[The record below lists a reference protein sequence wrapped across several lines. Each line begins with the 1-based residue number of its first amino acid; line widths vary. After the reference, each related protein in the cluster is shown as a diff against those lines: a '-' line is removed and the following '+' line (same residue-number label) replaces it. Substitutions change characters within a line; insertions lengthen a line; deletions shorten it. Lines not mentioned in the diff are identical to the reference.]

1 MTRSN
6 LIRIPLNE
14 KQTRYKLVYR
24 SEPCEPNSVAGRNT
38 QVDILGTLRDQ
49 PQLLYCG
56 PVLFDTMKIS
66 HDGTCWV
73 VEMEAV
79 ESFT

>member
-1 MTRSN
+1 
-6 LIRIPLNE
+6 
-14 KQTRYKLVYR
+14 
-24 SEPCEPNSVAGRNT
+24 VAGRNT